1 MNWKFQHYAQHVQ
14 NNRRE
19 IIMEHAHELPEW
31 LHIFEEIDILRGM
44 IFGLV
49 HTIIPVVGYYTGWSI
64 NRFLKIISNG
74 YIAGLVGVILAHIIA
89 DFIAA
94 TLDPHLKSAA
104 FGIVIGGLIP
114 LTIIPLME
122 KYVTKSKYH
131 IVVGDHDDVKK
142 DLQKRH
148 KSQ

>member
-1 MNWKFQHYAQHVQ
+1 
-14 NNRRE
+14 
-19 IIMEHAHELPEW
+19 MEHAHELPEW

-49 HTIIPVVGYYTGWSI
+49 HTIIPVIGYYTGWSI
-64 NRFLKIISNG
+64 NRLLKIISNG
-74 YIAGLVGVILAHIIA
+74 YVAGLVGVILAHVIA

-104 FGIVIGGLIP
+104 FGIVLGGLIP
-114 LTIIPLME
+114 LSIIPIME

-131 IVVGDHDDVKK
+131 IVVGDHDDIQK
-142 DLQKRH
+142 DLKKKH
-148 KSQ
+148 S

>member
-1 MNWKFQHYAQHVQ
+1 
-14 NNRRE
+14 
-19 IIMEHAHELPEW
+19 MEYAHELPEW

-49 HTIIPVVGYYTGWSI
+49 HTIIPVIGYYTGWSI

-74 YIAGLVGVILAHIIA
+74 YIAGLVGVILAHVIA

-104 FGIVIGGLIP
+104 FGIVLGGLIP
-114 LTIIPLME
+114 LTLIPFME
-122 KYVTKSKYH
+122 KYVTKSRYH
-131 IVVGDHDDVKK
+131 IVVGDHEDIKK
-142 DLQKRH
+142 DLKKKH
-148 KSQ
+148 T